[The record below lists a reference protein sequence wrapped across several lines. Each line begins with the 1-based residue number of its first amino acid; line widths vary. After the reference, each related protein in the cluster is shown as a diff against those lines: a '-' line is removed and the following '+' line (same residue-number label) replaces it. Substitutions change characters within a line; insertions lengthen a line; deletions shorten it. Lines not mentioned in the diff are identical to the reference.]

1 MRDAGAPTATVK
13 HYPNTLS
20 ARIRKAK
27 FPTKFLWVLRA
38 AQRAALSRQYQRC
51 SKLPLMSESDSK
63 MQGLLAERTD
73 AAFGHLCYFYDR
85 GSGLRMDFELLDI
98 CPCPFAP
105 RNAFL
110 GCFLHD
116 ECSF

>member
-1 MRDAGAPTATVK
+1 MGTEGGP
-13 HYPNTLS
+13 
-20 ARIRKAK
+20 
-27 FPTKFLWVLRA
+27 
-38 AQRAALSRQYQRC
+38 QGAALPRQYQRC

-63 MQGLLAERTD
+63 MQGLLAERAD

-98 CPCPFAP
+98 CPRPFAP
-105 RNAFL
+105 LNAFL